1 MLEAGAVAMATQ
13 GLDSGLGLNDVSLSQ
28 VGDDMVHGVAFA
40 TEVLEG
46 AGEVVGRSLV
56 SAAVNTVAYGGSFGN
71 TFENGMFA
79 NLAAVGAGAIG
90 GLDQEGVFGTGLPR
104 VLLDTAAHGALGCVA
119 SAAEGTG
126 CAGGAIGGAASAA
139 LSPDLLKAIDP
150 TGAALTS
157 GQQAV
162 MEGFATL
169 LGGGLAGLAGANA
182 QGGATAAQ
190 NEVLNNTDKH
200 PEDAAKSGGVLS
212 AFENLVSAV
221 GDQLA
226 SAGRGAV
233 NMGNQFIGLMNA
245 NSGQTPP
252 SDPNPLVSA
261 SNGGNP
267 PATGGAV
274 VTPPAYAMTPE
285 GPVPIAP
292 GVVVPGLSP
301 GNAILSSNGND
312 SGTGAGASGAG
323 SASGGSGLSAADQLA
338 ANKAAGAAFEQ
349 AVETQLSQS
358 GYTIG
363 QQVTIETESGVRTRL
378 DFLTLD
384 PLTGDVSCVE
394 CKASSTAP
402 LTTNQKLAF
411 PEIAQSGGT
420 VVGAGKPGFPGG
432 TSIPPTTV
440 QIIRGP

>member
-1 MLEAGAVAMATQ
+1 MQTKAA
-13 GLDSGLGLNDVSLSQ
+13 S
-28 VGDDMVHGVAFA
+28 
-40 TEVLEG
+40 G
-46 AGEVVGRSLV
+46 AG
-56 SAAVNTVAYGGSFGN
+56 Y
-71 TFENGMFA
+71 
-79 NLAAVGAGAIG
+79 
-90 GLDQEGVFGTGLPR
+90 
-104 VLLDTAAHGALGCVA
+104 
-119 SAAEGTG
+119 
-126 CAGGAIGGAASAA
+126 GAIGGAASAA
-139 LSPDLLKAIDP
+139 FSPDLLKAIDP
-150 TGAALTS
+150 TGSALDP
-157 GQQAV
+157 GQQAA
-162 MEGFATL
+162 MAGFATL

-190 NEVLNNTDKH
+190 NEVLNNTDNH
-200 PEDAAKSGGVLS
+200 PESAAKNGGVLG

-226 SAGRGAV
+226 SAGRGAM
-233 NMGNQFIGLMNA
+233 NMGNQFLGLMNA

-323 SASGGSGLSAADQLA
+323 SASGGGGLSAADQLA

-349 AVETQLSQS
+349 AVEAQLSQS

-432 TSIPPTTV
+432 TTIPPTTV

>member
-1 MLEAGAVAMATQ
+1 MINAGVQTAI
-13 GLDSGLGLNDVSLSQ
+13 
-28 VGDDMVHGVAFA
+28 
-40 TEVLEG
+40 E
-46 AGEVVGRSLV
+46 
-56 SAAVNTVAYGGSFGN
+56 GGSFLNDLKGV
-71 TFENGMFA
+71 GLSD
-79 NLAAVGAGAIG
+79 LAALGAYEIG
-90 GLDQEGVFGTGLPR
+90 GAQNTLTKDFGAVGGELAYVGL
-104 VLLDTAAHGALGCVA
+104 HSALGCAA
-119 SAAEGTG
+119 SALGGTG
-126 CAGGAIGGAASAA
+126 CEGGAIGGAASAA
-139 LSPDLLKAIDP
+139 FSPDFIKAIDP
-150 TGAALTS
+150 TGAALDP
-157 GQQAV
+157 GQQAALA
-162 MEGFATL
+162 GFATL

-182 QGGATAAQ
+182 QGGANAAQ
-190 NEVLNNTDKH
+190 NEALNN
-200 PEDAAKSGGVLS
+200 SGAPQDVKGSAEKGGLLSQFGSFLS
-212 AFENLVSAV
+212 AAGSYV

-226 SAGRGAV
+226 SVGRGAV

-252 SDPNPLVSA
+252 PDPNPLVSA

-292 GVVVPGLSP
+292 GVAVPGLSP
-301 GNAILSSNGND
+301 GNAILSSNGSD
-312 SGTGAGASGAG
+312 SGTGAGPSGAG
-323 SASGGSGLSAADQLA
+323 SAGGGSGLSAADQLA

-349 AVETQLSQS
+349 AVEAQLSQS

-432 TSIPPTTV
+432 TTIPPTTV